1 MPNVAEAQLTNR
13 QLKLRS
19 LSTYAIYGYH
29 TQLMKL
35 MQIMLIIICR
45 VESEDSDK
53 RENAQ
58 LIVLFTGISQSVVK
72 NLKQVHPSKY

>member
-1 MPNVAEAQLTNR
+1 MPNEAEAQLTNR

-29 TQLMKL
+29 TQLM
-35 MQIMLIIICR
+35 QIMIIIICR

-53 RENAQ
+53 RDNAP